1 MRKLFNLLYNL
12 VEYLFFPMTLLY
24 AALLMCYFVIGA
36 EFTTVLLWMGIILLS
51 DLLLLIML
59 HVFFHDDGEDYTDDE
74 F

>member
-12 VEYLFFPMTLLY
+12 VEYLFFPMAILY

-36 EFTTVLLWMGIILLS
+36 EFTEVLLWMGIFILL
-51 DLLLLIML
+51 DLLFIIIMHLLFSDIE
-59 HVFFHDDGEDYTDDE
+59 VNFDDDE